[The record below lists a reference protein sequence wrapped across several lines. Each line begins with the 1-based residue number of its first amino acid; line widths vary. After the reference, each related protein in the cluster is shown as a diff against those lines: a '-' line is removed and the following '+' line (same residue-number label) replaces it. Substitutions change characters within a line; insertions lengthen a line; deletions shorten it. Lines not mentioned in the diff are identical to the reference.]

1 MIMQKEYDIV
11 IVGSGVAALAFANYI
26 LEAKSSFRIAIL
38 SKGELPNCNTA
49 IAQGGIA
56 AVTNFEEDSFE
67 EHIEDTFQAGGR
79 VGKIDVIRRVVCDA
93 PARLNDLVRWG
104 VPFNR
109 QQGVFRLHR
118 EGGHSK
124 HRIVHYLDQSGKAI
138 HESLLNRLQ
147 QHNKIDFFENH
158 TAVDLIRSKNQ
169 CAGLLTLDEKENWL
183 QFKANTFVLCGGGS
197 GALFEQTTNSAYSTA
212 DCVAM
217 ANRIGL
223 NIRDFHKTQ
232 FHPTA
237 LSLKNQNKL
246 PLISEAVRGFGAHL
260 LNHKGERF
268 AFKCD
273 SRGELAA
280 RDVLAAAIFQEM
292 ESENV
297 DHQYLSLQH
306 LDQEEL
312 KTHFPFIHRT
322 LLSNDFNPTRDL
334 IPIVPVAHYQC
345 GGIEVN
351 AEGRTSI
358 ENLFALGEC
367 AYTGMH
373 GNNRL
378 ASNSLLEAVAYAYY
392 AANTILNS
400 SIINAANLR
409 ELKLE
414 TTRYSDNGK
423 AMVLMASLQSLMT
436 KMFHHKDDFGFLQ
449 TVSTELLKL
458 NSLYEDLNL
467 QSKLAQE
474 LRNRLELADIYL
486 ESVMKEASKDNLFY
500 A

>member
-1 MIMQKEYDIV
+1 M
-11 IVGSGVAALAFANYI
+11 
-26 LEAKSSFRIAIL
+26 
-38 SKGELPNCNTA
+38 
-49 IAQGGIA
+49 
-56 AVTNFEEDSFE
+56 
-67 EHIEDTFQAGGR
+67 
-79 VGKIDVIRRVVCDA
+79 
-93 PARLNDLVRWG
+93 
-104 VPFNR
+104 
-109 QQGVFRLHR
+109 
-118 EGGHSK
+118 
-124 HRIVHYLDQSGKAI
+124 
-138 HESLLNRLQ
+138 
-147 QHNKIDFFENH
+147 
-158 TAVDLIRSKNQ
+158 
-169 CAGLLTLDEKENWL
+169 
-183 QFKANTFVLCGGGS
+183 
-197 GALFEQTTNSAYSTA
+197 
-212 DCVAM
+212 
-217 ANRIGL
+217 
-223 NIRDFHKTQ
+223 
-232 FHPTA
+232 
-237 LSLKNQNKL
+237 
-246 PLISEAVRGFGAHL
+246 
-260 LNHKGERF
+260 
-268 AFKCD
+268 
-273 SRGELAA
+273 
-280 RDVLAAAIFQEM
+280 
-292 ESENV
+292 
-297 DHQYLSLQH
+297 
-306 LDQEEL
+306 
-312 KTHFPFIHRT
+312 
-322 LLSNDFNPTRDL
+322 LSNDFNPTRDL

-486 ESVMKEASKDNLFY
+486 ESVMRQLC
-500 A
+500 